1 MKKSL
6 LLLFAFATLSS
17 MAQTNVYLKINHMLG
32 NQAFA
37 LSQAASNNLGNDFNV
52 TRLEYYISNIIL
64 VHDGGM
70 QTPATDVYILAN
82 ASDSTYEM
90 LGSYNITT
98 LEAIRFGIGV
108 DPSHNNL
115 DPSSYPASHPL
126 APKSP
131 SMHWG
136 WAAGYRFVAMEGRS
150 GTNLVQFYELHALD
164 NSNYFMQTIPTAGI
178 ANGGNLVVSLDADYE
193 MALKNIDVS
202 SGTIIHGAGG
212 VAITFLQN
220 FAWSVFK
227 SSEGNSAMGNEELLN
242 TQAITVSPNPSRGA
256 SYITLNNLPENA
268 EVSMFDITGKRIK
281 ATVNNGTLN
290 VSKLNQGIYILQVTK
305 SGKAVHTGKVVV
317 TQ

>member
-1 MKKSL
+1 MKKNL
-6 LLLFAFATLSS
+6 LLLLAFAALTS
-17 MAQTNVYLKINHMLG
+17 MAQTNVYLKINHKLG
-32 NQAFA
+32 AQAFA
-37 LSQAASNNLGNDFNV
+37 FSQPASNNLGNDFNV
-52 TRLEYYISNIIL
+52 TRMEYYISDIIL
-64 VHDGGM
+64 IHDGGM

-136 WAAGYRFVAMEGRS
+136 WAAGYRFAAMEGRS
-150 GTNLVQFYELHALD
+150 GADLVQFYELHALD
-164 NSNYFMQTIPTAGI
+164 NSNYFMQTVPTAGI

-202 SGTIIHGAGG
+202 SGMIIHGAGG

-227 SSEGNSAMGNEELLN
+227 SSEGNAAMGTEELEN
-242 TQAITVSPNPSRGA
+242 TQAITVSPNPSNGA
-256 SYITLNNLPENA
+256 SFLNLHNLPEQS
-268 EVSMFDITGKRIK
+268 EILLFDITGKRMQT
-281 ATVNNGTLN
+281 TVNNGRIN
-290 VSKLNQGIYILQVTK
+290 ISALNQGIYILSVTQA
-305 SGKAVHTGKVVV
+305 GKAVHTGKIVI
-317 TQ
+317 TK